1 MWPFRKHIAD
11 VTAPKRAIAVRSFEA
26 ARVDRLLAGWRWDG
40 GFTPAEISGSL
51 ATVRSRSREM
61 AKNNPH
67 FKRWLQLMA
76 VNIVG
81 EGFALKSTPHDGFP
95 GNKDYRLDE
104 KAAKFIEWHFWR
116 WSMNRDWCDVSGRMT
131 VPEMDR
137 LNVKTWKRDGEYFIL
152 IEDAPL
158 PNPYGISLR
167 VVRSDICDER
177 YNVSKLPNGNIVQC
191 GVEMDPGTR
200 RPVAYYM
207 HAGSNYTNV
216 VARSNQLAR
225 IPASRVIHGF
235 TKEDEAQP
243 RGIPAAHASM
253 VKLKMVE
260 EYDRAELTA
269 ARDEACS
276 VRTYHAPKGNDAEIA
291 DLTSDENKDAASA
304 LTAEKEPGQSEV
316 LPIGWESDI
325 NTPAHPNRELT
336 AFKASMLKDVAS
348 GFNVEYSNFANDW
361 AGVSFSSVRVGTIS
375 ERDMYITDQNDYI
388 AQNKSPV
395 FRAWLRSFL
404 AYSVS
409 GGLPLSKHDKFSE
422 HEYRGRR
429 WMWVDPMRDMNAAQ
443 KAVEN
448 HWKTNT
454 DVAADIGN
462 DYEDNLE
469 VMAREKVSR
478 AALVSS
484 DNKDALPVLNGAQ
497 IAAALEVIQNY
508 SSGAIGKEAAI
519 ALLTASGVPPDAAS
533 NIVAKQK
540 VAKELK

>member
-1 MWPFRKHIAD
+1 
-11 VTAPKRAIAVRSFEA
+11 
-26 ARVDRLLAGWRWDG
+26 
-40 GFTPAEISGSL
+40 
-51 ATVRSRSREM
+51 
-61 AKNNPH
+61 
-67 FKRWLQLMA
+67 
-76 VNIVG
+76 
-81 EGFALKSTPHDGFP
+81 
-95 GNKDYRLDE
+95 
-104 KAAKFIEWHFWR
+104 
-116 WSMNRDWCDVSGRMT
+116 
-131 VPEMDR
+131 
-137 LNVKTWKRDGEYFIL
+137 
-152 IEDAPL
+152 
-158 PNPYGISLR
+158 
-167 VVRSDICDER
+167 
-177 YNVSKLPNGNIVQC
+177 
-191 GVEMDPGTR
+191 
-200 RPVAYYM
+200 
-207 HAGSNYTNV
+207 
-216 VARSNQLAR
+216 
-225 IPASRVIHGF
+225 
-235 TKEDEAQP
+235 
-243 RGIPAAHASM
+243 
-253 VKLKMVE
+253 
-260 EYDRAELTA
+260 
-269 ARDEACS
+269 
-276 VRTYHAPKGNDAEIA
+276 
-291 DLTSDENKDAASA
+291 
-304 LTAEKEPGQSEV
+304 
-316 LPIGWESDI
+316 
-325 NTPAHPNRELT
+325 
-336 AFKASMLKDVAS
+336 
-348 GFNVEYSNFANDW
+348 
-361 AGVSFSSVRVGTIS
+361 
-375 ERDMYITDQNDYI
+375 MYITDQNDYI

>member
-1 MWPFRKHIAD
+1 
-11 VTAPKRAIAVRSFEA
+11 
-26 ARVDRLLAGWRWDG
+26 
-40 GFTPAEISGSL
+40 
-51 ATVRSRSREM
+51 
-61 AKNNPH
+61 
-67 FKRWLQLMA
+67 
-76 VNIVG
+76 
-81 EGFALKSTPHDGFP
+81 
-95 GNKDYRLDE
+95 
-104 KAAKFIEWHFWR
+104 
-116 WSMNRDWCDVSGRMT
+116 
-131 VPEMDR
+131 
-137 LNVKTWKRDGEYFIL
+137 
-152 IEDAPL
+152 
-158 PNPYGISLR
+158 
-167 VVRSDICDER
+167 
-177 YNVSKLPNGNIVQC
+177 
-191 GVEMDPGTR
+191 
-200 RPVAYYM
+200 
-207 HAGSNYTNV
+207 
-216 VARSNQLAR
+216 
-225 IPASRVIHGF
+225 
-235 TKEDEAQP
+235 
-243 RGIPAAHASM
+243 
-253 VKLKMVE
+253 
-260 EYDRAELTA
+260 LTA